1 MTLAIRC
8 GQDGCLVKGWPSSH
22 SESQS
27 VPVLVL
33 DAERAATVLEAGIRV
48 EAETLSDAGKVEVDW
63 TTVDEGREVET
74 ACDDDLGVEE
84 IWCDDQR

>member
-1 MTLAIRC
+1 MAIRC

-27 VPVLVL
+27 VPVL
-33 DAERAATVLEAGIRV
+33 DAERAATVLEAGTRV
-48 EAETLSDAGKVEVDW
+48 EVETLSDAGMVEVDS
-63 TTVDEGREVET
+63 TVDSDEGREVET

-84 IWCDDQR
+84 IWCDDQRW